1 MVSWTDVAI
10 VSLLALGSV
19 VVVGV
24 LGYFIDKS
32 SAASSEPVDDKV
44 QESRR

>member
-10 VSLLALGSV
+10 VSLLARGSV

-24 LGYFIDKS
+24 LGYLIDKS
-32 SAASSEPVDDKV
+32 TAARDEPVDDKV